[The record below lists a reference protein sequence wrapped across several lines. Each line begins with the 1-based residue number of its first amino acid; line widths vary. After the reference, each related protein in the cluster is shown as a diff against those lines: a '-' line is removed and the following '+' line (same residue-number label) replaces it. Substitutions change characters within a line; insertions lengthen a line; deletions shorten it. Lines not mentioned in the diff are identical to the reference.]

1 MMLNFKKIGWFILI
15 AGVLILAIL
24 LLQSGRD
31 EDQLSPDSPEE
42 NQLQTANEGSIP
54 PENMTL
60 SADDFFA
67 EYRVERE
74 RVRGQQIEMLR
85 EVLNSPVM
93 KEAQPEAALE
103 LINISAKMEK
113 ELQTEGI
120 IKSKGF
126 DDCVAI
132 IQADTAL
139 IVLQSSKPIEQED
152 EVMATVEKITGYDAE
167 QISIIIQGKVK

>member
-1 MMLNFKKIGWFILI
+1 MLNFKKIGWFILI

-74 RVRGQQIEMLR
+74 RVRGRQIEMLR

-120 IKSKGF
+120 IKSNGF

-132 IQADTAL
+132 IQV
-139 IVLQSSKPIEQED
+139 IPP
-152 EVMATVEKITGYDAE
+152 
-167 QISIIIQGKVK
+167 